1 MAPKRWFGRREQAA
15 PSADQAAEPARSP
28 ELQEAWSAL
37 RDEQFDRA
45 ISLASQHLHRPA
57 PLGTEA
63 TKLVGLAEFRKA
75 DYRASIPRMEHV
87 ARLTNKPEDWFN
99 FCTSATMAG
108 EIEIGLAALDQAIS
122 ALQQPHAQSPISM
135 PQMRFH
141 FAQALVQKG
150 EFELALKQIGELR
163 KIYEQLRITDDTFVY
178 IRGVPMLPHTME
190 VALSAFRGLGQVL
203 PAREWISEFASRVDE
218 DGARYLSECA
228 QRLEG
233 AS

>member
-1 MAPKRWFGRREQAA
+1 MPRSWFDRRKQITPAA
-15 PSADQAAEPARSP
+15 DRAAEPARSP
-28 ELQEAWSAL
+28 ELEEAWSAL

-45 ISLASQHLHRPA
+45 ISLASQHLHRPP

-75 DYRASIPRMEHV
+75 DYRAAIPRLEHV

-99 FCTSATMAG
+99 LCTSATMAG
-108 EIEIGLAALDQAIS
+108 AIEVGVAALGRALS
-122 ALQQPHAQSPISM
+122 ALQQPDAQSPISM
-135 PQMRFH
+135 PQMRVH
-141 FAQALVQKG
+141 FAEALVQKC
-150 EFELALKQIGELR
+150 EFELAVEQIDELR
-163 KIYEQLRITDDTFVY
+163 KIYEQLRITDDTFVH

-190 VALSAFRGLGQVL
+190 VALSAFRGLGRSF

-218 DGARYLSECA
+218 DGARYLRECA
-228 QRLEG
+228 KRLEG